1 MEQRGEFRLIYQHS
15 MINKFCTHMHCA
27 KPRSMIKGFF
37 LYRTFRSQT
46 LWKLCLCFIGTN
58 VMAAEVVMLL
68 RDLAFPGFTE
78 AINHACPICRCD
90 CLFFEDGKS
99 GERALMAVVGST

>member
-1 MEQRGEFRLIYQHS
+1 
-15 MINKFCTHMHCA
+15 
-27 KPRSMIKGFF
+27 
-37 LYRTFRSQT
+37 
-46 LWKLCLCFIGTN
+46 
-58 VMAAEVVMLL
+58 MAAAIVMLL
-68 RDLAFPGFTE
+68 RDLAFPGLTE